1 MHAHTPLS
9 VRAAA
14 VAAVAAAQVHGGAWL
29 RQAERRPRAAPHER
43 RRAGA
48 RHRVLPPARADALP
62 LTCAS
67 SLFCQ
72 AVLEELPDVVLA
84 YGQSDEF
91 SFVVRK
97 LSTLYERRARC
108 ALAFAATP

>member
-1 MHAHTPLS
+1 MRAHAPSLNM
-9 VRAAA
+9 
-14 VAAVAAAQVHGGAWL
+14 
-29 RQAERRPRAAPHER
+29 
-43 RRAGA
+43 
-48 RHRVLPPARADALP
+48 RVV
-62 LTCAS
+62 
-67 SLFCQ
+67 SLCQ

-108 ALAFAATP
+108 ALAAMP